1 MRVSRRRGGVG
12 LVLVGLVVALVAALL
27 MPATGGAS
35 VPGTVS
41 VSKTIKTAGIG
52 YLKNFGDA
60 ATGTEARYKRANDN
74 NEVKGYTFEL
84 AEFADDNNDPA
95 TALSETRRL
104 VSQDGA
110 VAIVPDVST
119 QTPADYLAQQ
129 EIPYFGPGYD
139 ITYCEP
145 GGWGFSVYGCLIQE
159 NPKKLP
165 GSNWEQLYKSL
176 TAKGIEKPTAA
187 LLGSDQTSGK
197 VSIQGTASVAEG
209 VGFKVV
215 YAKGAFPAP
224 PAVVG
229 DYSPYAQ
236 ALLTSN
242 NGNPPDVIYTTIP
255 ATSSIS
261 LIGLIKSNGYTG
273 TFMSPFYSPILLKT
287 FEGAYIFVQ
296 FAGFESPAKGVQQM
310 LKDVEA
316 VKPDTPGSIALA
328 GGYFGAD
335 FFIAAV
341 KKALKTNKT
350 LTTASIKKAAASMTY
365 KIKGTIGPTSYPKSY
380 KGQFKAC
387 STLLYDNGTEF
398 TIDQPFFCTNKKYPV
413 LSKFAN

>member
-1 MRVSRRRGGVG
+1 MRVSRRRGGAG

-35 VPGTVS
+35 VPGTVN

-60 ATGTEARYKRANDN
+60 ATGTEARFKRANDN

-84 AEFADDNNDPA
+84 TEFADDNNDPA

-119 QTPADYLAQQ
+119 QTPADYLTQQ
-129 EIPYFGPGYD
+129 QIPYFGPGYD

-176 TAKGIEKPTAA
+176 TAKGIKNPTAA

-197 VSIQGTASVAEG
+197 VSRPGHRLRGRGRGLQGRVREG
-209 VGFKVV
+209 CVP
-215 YAKGAFPAP
+215 GA
-224 PAVVG
+224 
-229 DYSPYAQ
+229 
-236 ALLTSN
+236 
-242 NGNPPDVIYTTIP
+242 
-255 ATSSIS
+255 
-261 LIGLIKSNGYTG
+261 
-273 TFMSPFYSPILLKT
+273 
-287 FEGAYIFVQ
+287 
-296 FAGFESPAKGVQQM
+296 
-310 LKDVEA
+310 
-316 VKPDTPGSIALA
+316 A
-328 GGYFGAD
+328 GGGR
-335 FFIAAV
+335 
-341 KKALKTNKT
+341 
-350 LTTASIKKAAASMTY
+350 
-365 KIKGTIGPTSYPKSY
+365 
-380 KGQFKAC
+380 
-387 STLLYDNGTEF
+387 
-398 TIDQPFFCTNKKYPV
+398 
-413 LSKFAN
+413 